1 MRIAVLG
8 AGGVGG
14 YFGGRLAFSG
24 EEVIF
29 IARGDHLRA
38 MQVDGLRVDS
48 LQGDFQLQPVQATDD
63 PQQVGQV
70 DVILV
75 AVKAWQVVEAA
86 QLMLP
91 MIGSTTFVL
100 PVLNGVEAPTQLAAA
115 IGEEWVLGGLC
126 RISSYIA
133 SPGYIRHVGIEP
145 HIAFGELDNR
155 ASQRC
160 ERLKAAFQ
168 RAGVSVEIPADI
180 WAAIW
185 DKFLFIASLSGVG
198 AVTRAPVGVMR
209 SLPGTRQL
217 LEQAMGEIIAV
228 AQAHQVN
235 LPADAVTRKMD
246 FIDRLPEDTL
256 TSMQRDMLAGRPSE
270 LEAQTGAVVRLGR
283 ARGIPTPVNS
293 FLYDSLL
300 PQELRARGEI

>member
-1 MRIAVLG
+1 MRIAVFG

-24 EEVIF
+24 EEVFF
-29 IARGDHLRA
+29 IARGEHLRA

-48 LQGDFQLQPVQATDD
+48 LQGDFRLQPVQATDD
-63 PQQVGQV
+63 PGQVGQV
-70 DVILV
+70 DMILV

-86 QLMLP
+86 QVMLP
-91 MIGSTTFVL
+91 MIGSTTFVV

-115 IGEEWVLGGLC
+115 LGEERVLGGLC
-126 RISSYIA
+126 RISSHIA
-133 SPGYIRHVGIEP
+133 GPGHIRHVGIEP

-168 RAGVSVEIPADI
+168 RASVSVEIPVDI

-209 SLPGTRQL
+209 SLPGTRRL

-228 AQAHQVN
+228 AQAHEVR
-235 LPADAVTRKMD
+235 LPVDAVTRKLD

-256 TSMQRDMLAGRPSE
+256 ASMQRDILAGRPSE

-283 ARGIPTPVNS
+283 ARGVPTPVNA

-300 PQELRARGEI
+300 PEELRARGEI

>member
-1 MRIAVLG
+1 MRIAVFG

-24 EEVIF
+24 EEVFF
-29 IARGDHLRA
+29 IARGEHLHA

-48 LQGDFQLQPVQATDD
+48 LQGDFLLQPVQATDD
-63 PQQVGQV
+63 PRQVGQV

-86 QLMLP
+86 QFMLP
-91 MIGSTTFVL
+91 MIGSTTFVV
-100 PVLNGVEAPTQLAAA
+100 PVLNGVEAPTQLAEAL
-115 IGEEWVLGGLC
+115 GEERVLGGLC
-126 RISSYIA
+126 RISSLIA
-133 SPGYIRHVGIEP
+133 GPGHIRHVGIEP
-145 HIAFGELDNR
+145 YIAFGELDNR
-155 ASQRC
+155 TSQRC

-168 RAGVSVEIPADI
+168 RARVSVEIPADI

-185 DKFLFIASLSGVG
+185 DKFLFIASLSSVG

-209 SLPGTRQL
+209 SLPGTRRL

-228 AQAHQVN
+228 AQAHQVS
-235 LPADAVTRKMD
+235 LPVDAVIRKLD
-246 FIDRLPEDTL
+246 FIDRLPEDTQA
-256 TSMQRDMLAGRPSE
+256 SMQRDILAGRPSE

-283 ARGIPTPVNS
+283 ARGVPTPVIA